1 MTLQTG
7 MATSAPEESNLAA
20 AFERGRCTERARLAQ
35 DLHDDI
41 GARLLTLIV
50 RARDPAL
57 ADALRETLRDL
68 KSLTRGLAK
77 PRARLS
83 EAAAD
88 WHADIARRAAEA
100 DIALRWQLDVGADAT
115 LEAEQWQAL
124 TRVLRELVSNAIA
137 HASPR
142 ELAVSG
148 LLREGWLALSV
159 EDDGRGCAPAGW
171 AAGLGVSGVR
181 RRVRDLGGSVTWQE
195 RAPRGIRCAIR
206 VPLKAGAPA
215 ARVSGD
221 TVSVA

>member
-1 MTLQTG
+1 MPQTG
-7 MATSAPEESNLAA
+7 TATSAPEEATLAA

-57 ADALRETLRDL
+57 ADALRDTLRDL

-88 WHADIARRAAEA
+88 WQADIARRAAEA

-115 LEAEQWQAL
+115 LDAEQWQAL

-137 HASPR
+137 HACPR
-142 ELAVSG
+142 ELAVAG
-148 LLREGWLALSV
+148 ALREGWLTLTV
-159 EDDGRGCAPAGW
+159 EDDGRGGAPAGW
-171 AAGLGVSGVR
+171 VAGLGVSGVR
-181 RRVRDLGGSVTWQE
+181 RRVRDLGGAVDWQE
-195 RAPRGIRCAIR
+195 RSPRGIRCTLR
-206 VPLKAGAPA
+206 VPLKAGTRPA
-215 ARVSGD
+215 RALGG
-221 TVSVA
+221 TASVA